1 MVSVY
6 TNHLRLE
13 EIGTGEQSG
22 DWGATTNTNLE
33 LIAEG
38 FSYGTEAIGDA
49 DTTITMADGASD
61 VARSLYL
68 KITSSTNLTAT
79 RTITLAP
86 NTESK
91 VWII

>member
-22 DWGATTNTNLE
+22 DWGTTTNTNLE

-38 FSYGTEAIGDA
+38 FSYGTEAIGMQILLLQWQ
-49 DTTITMADGASD
+49 TELQMA
-61 VARSLYL
+61 
-68 KITSSTNLTAT
+68 
-79 RTITLAP
+79 
-86 NTESK
+86 
-91 VWII
+91 

>member
-22 DWGATTNTNLE
+22 DWGTTTNTTLD

-38 FSYGTEAIGDA
+38 CSDGPEAI
-49 DTTITMADGASD
+49 
-61 VARSLYL
+61 
-68 KITSSTNLTAT
+68 
-79 RTITLAP
+79 
-86 NTESK
+86 
-91 VWII
+91 